1 MTCKEGGLTEY
12 PGPIKQKLMKLVL
25 PLGLNRKEGIQQRSK
40 HGGLSEEGF
49 SKVGSD
55 VCRATAVFF
64 VLSCCSMRKHKALH
78 ETVVGDPVC
87 TTLHIALDSQ

>member
-1 MTCKEGGLTEY
+1 MVEKNILARILNRFGNQNGKINESVTCKQGGLTEY

-55 VCRATAVFF
+55 VCRTTAVFF
-64 VLSCCSMRKHKALH
+64 VLSSC
-78 ETVVGDPVC
+78 
-87 TTLHIALDSQ
+87 